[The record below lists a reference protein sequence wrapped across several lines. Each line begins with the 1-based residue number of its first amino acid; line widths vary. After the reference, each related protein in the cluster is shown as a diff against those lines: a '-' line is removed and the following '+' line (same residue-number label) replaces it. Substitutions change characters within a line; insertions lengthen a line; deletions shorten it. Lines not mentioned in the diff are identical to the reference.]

1 MVINKVNYVHSLEF
15 AVRASAKTTPF
26 QLDIETILPPRVPNW
41 QRRSEEESGPLYHK
55 HFW

>member
-1 MVINKVNYVHSLEF
+1 MVIDKVNYVRSLEF
-15 AVRASAKTTPF
+15 AVRASAKTTTF